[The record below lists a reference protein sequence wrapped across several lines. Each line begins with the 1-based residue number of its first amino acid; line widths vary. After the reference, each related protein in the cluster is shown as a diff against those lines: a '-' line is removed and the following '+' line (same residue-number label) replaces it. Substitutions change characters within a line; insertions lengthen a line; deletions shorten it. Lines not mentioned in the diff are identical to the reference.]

1 MKTVKAVSLPL
12 RSCSLWSGAG
22 LALVNFN
29 SIDWT
34 AKSLKVRLRVLT
46 EEIRGGTCFIHSI
59 QGDAYCQKSF
69 IFYFSHEWFMS
80 QLLCAVAP
88 FRGSAIRGL
97 YVFPLAQWLVYTSL
111 LGGWVH
117 FSDILEKCQVN
128 RALTFQFTW
137 KGNYLTINVKPPKIY
152 TYKMQQGSIH

>member
-34 AKSLKVRLRVLT
+34 AKSLKVRLCFLM
-46 EEIRGGTCFIHSI
+46 EEIRGGTCFIYSI

-69 IFYFSHEWFMS
+69 IFYFSHEWFMP

-111 LGGWVH
+111 LRLGPFLRYFTEMSGEQGSY
-117 FSDILEKCQVN
+117 FSLHM
-128 RALTFQFTW
+128 
-137 KGNYLTINVKPPKIY
+137 
-152 TYKMQQGSIH
+152 KMQLFDSKC